1 MSLWMFILDI
11 TWDEHQNEMLE
22 LEKITN
28 KILLILNN
36 ANYSDNNY
44 VVVYKRNGEDT
55 SIPKVEKPVITP
67 VSVNRDDQ
75 TDFLINLS
83 EEKVKDIEPVFL
95 NFEED
100 IKISSVGDVE
110 LLYKENIENERF
122 RLNYVIDIGT
132 NHDNRQNS
140 LQITLNF

>member
-1 MSLWMFILDI
+1 M
-11 TWDEHQNEMLE
+11 
-22 LEKITN
+22 
-28 KILLILNN
+28 
-36 ANYSDNNY
+36 
-44 VVVYKRNGEDT
+44 
-55 SIPKVEKPVITP
+55 EKPIIT

-83 EEKVKDIEPVFL
+83 EEKVKDIEAVFL

-100 IKISSVGDVE
+100 IKISSVGDVK

-132 NHDNRQNS
+132 NHDNRLKLASDYLKFLGTYELSPAEVQVRV
-140 LQITLNF
+140 LQVRL

>member
-1 MSLWMFILDI
+1 MSLWTIFILDI
-11 TWDEHQNEMLE
+11 PWDEHQNEMLE
-22 LEKITN
+22 LEKIT
-28 KILLILNN
+28 KQDIIDFAN

-83 EEKVKDIEPVFL
+83 KEKVKDIEAVFL

-100 IKISSVGDVE
+100 IKISSIGDVE

-132 NHDNRQNS
+132 NHDNR
-140 LQITLNF
+140 LKTRYRIP

>member
-1 MSLWMFILDI
+1 M
-11 TWDEHQNEMLE
+11 
-22 LEKITN
+22 
-28 KILLILNN
+28 
-36 ANYSDNNY
+36 
-44 VVVYKRNGEDT
+44 VVYKRNGEDT

-83 EEKVKDIEPVFL
+83 EEIVKDIEPVFL
-95 NFEED
+95 NFDED

-132 NHDNRQNS
+132 NHDNRLKLATDYLKFLGTYELSPEVQQEFYKLGCEVSFQCGNDKT
-140 LQITLNF
+140 QAFFKWFAVKF

>member
-1 MSLWMFILDI
+1 M
-11 TWDEHQNEMLE
+11 
-22 LEKITN
+22 
-28 KILLILNN
+28 
-36 ANYSDNNY
+36 
-44 VVVYKRNGEDT
+44 
-55 SIPKVEKPVITP
+55 EKPVITP

-95 NFEED
+95 NFEKD

-132 NHDNRQNS
+132 NHDNRLKLATDYLKFLGTYELSPAEVQQEFYKLGCEVSFQCGNDKTQLS
-140 LQITLNF
+140 LSGLCQILRLLYNCLKIS